1 MPTVNISLPEPLRE
15 YVEARAERDSY
26 STSEFIR
33 QLIREDKA
41 RNDEKERDLLWDLLA
56 ISAKELDDGL
66 GVEFDVERLI
76 AEGRERRASNRG

>member
-76 AEGRERRASNRG
+76 AEGRERRASNRE

>member
-15 YVEARAERDSY
+15 YVEVRAERDSY

-41 RNDEKERDLLWDLLA
+41 RHERSERDLLWELLA
-56 ISAKELDDGL
+56 ISAKQLDDGE
-66 GVEFDVERLI
+66 GVEFDVEKVI
-76 AEGRERRASNRG
+76 ADGRKRWAHLPE

>member
-66 GVEFDVERLI
+66 GVEFDVEKVI
-76 AEGRERRASNRG
+76 AEGRKRWAHLSE